1 MLKKTWKPTGVT
13 EFDDALQRMDNH
25 MALANNAW
33 ATRQNYLRGL
43 RDLMLHLDKRPED
56 CSADEIKAYLVF
68 ARDHQQLSSSSVNLR
83 VCGVKYYC
91 REVIR
96 RLDLVVK
103 IPNPRLQKYFTE
115 VLTFQE
121 VERLFGACRDMRQL
135 LVLQLIYET
144 GIRTRELVRLR
155 VSDFD
160 KNLRIITIRNSKGR
174 KTRTVP
180 YVDQLRNTLRQYCI
194 VRGSVPTNTIIE
206 SIKEPGTPLRIRGV
220 QFIVKE
226 TVRRSGLKKRI
237 HPHTLRHT
245 FAVHYLNLGGTL
257 PQLQRLLGHEHI
269 TTTLHYL
276 KYAHIPGMAAI
287 SLLDNLLQ
295 TK

>member
-1 MLKKTWKPTGVT
+1 
-13 EFDDALQRMDNH
+13 

-43 RDLMLHLDKRPED
+43 RDLMLHLKKRPED
-56 CSADEIKAYLVF
+56 CSVDEIKAYLVH
-68 ARDHQQLSSSSVNLR
+68 ARDQQQLSSSSVNLR
-83 VCGVKYYC
+83 VCGIKYYC
-91 REVIR
+91 REVIC
-96 RLDLVVK
+96 RLDLVVN
-103 IPNPRLQKYFTE
+103 IPNPRIQKYFTE

-121 VERLFGACRDMRQL
+121 VQHLFGACRDMRQL

-144 GIRTRELVRLR
+144 GLRTRELVRLR

-160 KNLRIITIRNSKGR
+160 KNLRVITIRNSKGR

-180 YVDQLRNTLRQYCI
+180 YGDQLRKTLRQYCI
-194 VRGSVPTNTIIE
+194 VRGGVPANTIIE
-206 SIKEPGTPLRIRGV
+206 NTRKPGNPLKIRGV

-226 TVRRSGLKKRI
+226 AVRRSRLKKRI

-276 KYAHIPGMAAI
+276 KYVHVHGVASI

>member
-1 MLKKTWKPTGVT
+1 M
-13 EFDDALQRMDNH
+13 N
-25 MALANNAW
+25 LANNAW

-43 RDLMLHLDKRPED
+43 RDLMLHLNKRPED
-56 CSADEIKAYLVF
+56 CSADEIKSYLVF
-68 ARDHQQLSSSSVNLR
+68 ARDNQQLSSSSVNLR
-83 VCGVKYYC
+83 VCGIKYYC

-96 RLDLVVK
+96 RLDLVVN
-103 IPNPRLQKYFTE
+103 IPNPRIQKYFTE
-115 VLTFQE
+115 VLTFEE
-121 VERLFGACRDMRQL
+121 VQRLFGASRDIRQL

-144 GIRTRELVRLR
+144 GVRTRELVRLR

-160 KNLRIITIRNSKGR
+160 KRLRVITIRNSKGR

-180 YVDQLRNTLRQYCI
+180 YGDQLRHTLRQYCI
-194 VRGSVPTNTIIE
+194 VRGSVPANTVIE
-206 SIKEPGTPLRIRGV
+206 SVKEPGNPLKIRGI

-226 TVRRSGLKKRI
+226 AVRRSGLKKRI

-257 PQLQRLLGHEHI
+257 PELQRLLGHEHI

-276 KYAHIPGMAAI
+276 KYAHIPGAATI